1 MRPWQARRSPRL
13 AGFDYS
19 QPGLYFVTV
28 CTWAREPLLGHIVAS
43 EVQLSQ
49 AGRAA
54 LEAWAAL
61 PLRFPAVDLDAFVF
75 MPNHIHGI
83 LVLGGD
89 SDLSPDVARPNLAA
103 VMRTFKSVSGI
114 QGNRALERTNQPF
127 WQRSYHDRIV
137 RNARDLTLIRQYV
150 AENPA
155 RWKSDVD
162 NPSPTD
168 PTRPPTTESLQNAT
182 MF

>member
-28 CTWAREPLLGHIVAS
+28 FTWGREPLLGEVVAN

-54 LEAWAAL
+54 LEVWEAL
-61 PLRFPAVDLDAFVF
+61 PLRFPAVDLDAFVV

-83 LVLGGD
+83 LVLGGNA
-89 SDLSPDVARPNLAA
+89 DLSPDPARPHLAA
-103 VMRTFKSVSGI
+103 VMRAFKSVSGI
-114 QGNRALERTNQPF
+114 QGNRALGRINQPF
-127 WQRSYHDRIV
+127 WQRSYHDHIV
-137 RNARDLTLIRQYV
+137 RNARELALIRQYI
-150 AENPA
+150 ADNPA
-155 RWKSDVD
+155 RWETDVD
-162 NPSPTD
+162 NPSPIPSPAD
-168 PTRPPTTESLQNAT
+168 PARRP
-182 MF
+182 

>member
-19 QPGLYFVTV
+19 QPGLYFVTI
-28 CTWAREPLLGHIVAS
+28 CTWDREPLLGQVVAS

-54 LEAWAAL
+54 LEAWDAL
-61 PLRFPAVDLDAFVF
+61 PLRFPAVDLDAFVV
-75 MPNHIHGI
+75 MPTHVHGI

-89 SDLSPDVARPNLAA
+89 PDLSPDIARPNLAA
-103 VMRTFKSVSGI
+103 VMRAFKSISGI
-114 QGNRALERTNQPF
+114 EGNRTLGRTNQPF

-137 RNARDLTLIRQYV
+137 RNARELALIRQYI
-150 AENPA
+150 ADNPA
-155 RWKSDVD
+155 RWATDDD
-162 NPSPTD
+162 NPCPTPSPGD
-168 PTRPPTTESLQNAT
+168 LARHP
-182 MF
+182 